1 MRMQLFEILGEQT
14 TVRLDRT
21 YQTDAGLMVTFSTA
35 TNSQF
40 ASRDFGFDLYD
51 LDDHIFE
58 SGRQFPSLEDARN
71 AALVAAALHQ
81 RKAA

>member
-35 TNSQF
+35 ANSEC
-40 ASRDFGFDLYD
+40 ASRDFGLDLYD

-58 SGRQFPSLEDARN
+58 SGRHFPSLQDARN
-71 AALVAAALHQ
+71 AAMVAAALHQ